1 MLWQGP
7 MLFAFP
13 ALNQKQGK
21 RACGVEGK
29 AGDPQYPQV
38 YVDASGKL
46 RLGEEPPAGDSRQL
60 KLNVLEERAELQA
73 ATGETEVDGK
83 DLYGT
88 DSEKTVSQTHHI
100 VPAQLV
106 KDNELVKDAVALGY
120 DVDRGSNG
128 ILLPETREGSIAT
141 KLPQHQGS
149 HPKYTESLARVLDKA
164 KIDYYDV
171 KYDKSPVTLL
181 GDLEQRV
188 RTFIHSEGSKV
199 SAAKAVK
206 INDVRYTGKL

>member
-1 MLWQGP
+1 
-7 MLFAFP
+7 
-13 ALNQKQGK
+13 
-21 RACGVEGK
+21 
-29 AGDPQYPQV
+29 
-38 YVDASGKL
+38 
-46 RLGEEPPAGDSRQL
+46 
-60 KLNVLEERAELQA
+60 LNVLEERAELQA

-106 KDNELVKDAVALGY
+106 KDDKLVKDAVALGY

-149 HPKYTESLARVLDKA
+149 HPQYTKSLRSVLEKAREE
-164 KIDYYDV
+164 YYDE
-171 KYDKSPVTLL
+171 KYKKSPVALL

-188 RTFIHSEGSKV
+188 RTLIHSEGSKV

-206 INDVRYTGKL
+206 INDVLYTQRL